1 MSHINHLYIVF
12 SLSSDEE
19 GSNSEEEAG
28 KKEDEE
34 EEGEDNEEEEMVK
47 KLAELKAEEVAEL
60 KRYEP
65 LQFFVFSVTLIP
77 HLSYFVL
84 IGASCLKEKQHFTF
98 SFTSLS
104 FCHGCSCRGKPR
116 NCLLLIWQEEEET
129 AEGAAEAER
138 ESGAEDGSTGCV
150 HRLH

>member
-19 GSNSEEEAG
+19 GSDSEEEAG

-65 LQFFVFSVTLIP
+65 L
-77 HLSYFVL
+77 
-84 IGASCLKEKQHFTF
+84 
-98 SFTSLS
+98 
-104 FCHGCSCRGKPR
+104 
-116 NCLLLIWQEEEET
+116 
-129 AEGAAEAER
+129 
-138 ESGAEDGSTGCV
+138 
-150 HRLH
+150 